1 MALSMLAAAVEIL
14 TMVVAQAP
22 VAMVAEEAEPLPAW
36 LELLTPGAAA
46 VDQELAQQPAQ
57 VGQV

>member
-1 MALSMLAAAVEIL
+1 MPEVVGEIL

-36 LELLTPGAAA
+36 LELLIQVVVA